1 MLWCLLLSPEVAL
14 IGLRHLFNLC
24 LLPGGKKVRIKT
36 WVVGDIMLVISP
48 VIFNTKLQYEELSL
62 TG

>member
-1 MLWCLLLSPEVAL
+1 MLWCLLLSAEAAL
-14 IGLRHLFNLC
+14 IGLRHRFNLC
-24 LLPGGKKVRIKT
+24 PLPGKKVRIKT